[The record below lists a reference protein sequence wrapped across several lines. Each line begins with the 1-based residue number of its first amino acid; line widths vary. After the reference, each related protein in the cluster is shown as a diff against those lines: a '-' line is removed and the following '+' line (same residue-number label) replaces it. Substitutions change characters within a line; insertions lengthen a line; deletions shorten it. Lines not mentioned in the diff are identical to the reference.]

1 LISYLKSQISNFK
14 STVRVA
20 QVIGRVTLNV
30 QDPSFKG
37 GRWLMCN
44 PLDAENFNTACVT
57 PAPLSKQF
65 SLVAYDKIGAGEG
78 DIVGIV
84 EGAEATAPFDHDIPI
99 DAITVAVFDS
109 LHYEP
114 PVSQP
119 N

>member
-1 LISYLKSQISNFK
+1 MRI
-14 STVRVA
+14 A
-20 QVIGRVTLNV
+20 QVIGRVTLNL

-44 PLDAENFNTACVT
+44 PVAAEDFNTACT
-57 PAPLSKQF
+57 KPPQLSKDNT
-65 SLVAYDKIGAGEG
+65 LVAYDNLGAGEG

-99 DAITVAVFDS
+99 DAITVAIFDS

-114 PVSQP
+114 VS
-119 N
+119 